1 MVSNSSRKQNKIHT
15 LININIYEKVLED
28 TSLQIEDG
36 LINKQ
41 IILINPTWEGGG

>member
-15 LININIYEKVLED
+15 LINIYEKVLED

-41 IILINPTWEGGG
+41 IILINPTWEGGGLI